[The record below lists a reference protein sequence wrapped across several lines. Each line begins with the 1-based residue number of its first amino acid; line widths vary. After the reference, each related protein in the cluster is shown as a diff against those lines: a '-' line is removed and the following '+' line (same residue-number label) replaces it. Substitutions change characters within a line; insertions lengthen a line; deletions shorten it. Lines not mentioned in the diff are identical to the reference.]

1 MHPDE
6 FRPQLVTVACPDHVV
21 LPSKPSVAPQAK
33 PLGRSP
39 KRFVDILLVVLSV
52 PLLLPL
58 MIGIAIMLKLTDP
71 GPLFYGHRRIGFR
84 GREFRCWKFR
94 TMVPN
99 GDAILAEHFRENPA
113 AEEVWKDKRKLED
126 DPRVTRIGAWLR
138 KLSLDELP
146 QLWNVLTGE
155 MSLVGPR
162 PVVLDE
168 LDYYGASA
176 KYYLAARPGLT
187 GLWQISGRSDTTY
200 AERVHLDATYVQDWS
215 LGLDM
220 RTVLM
225 TVPAVIQSRG
235 AC

>member
-1 MHPDE
+1 MQPNSNMTE
-6 FRPQLVTVACPDHVV
+6 R
-21 LPSKPSVAPQAK
+21 
-33 PLGRSP
+33 
-39 KRFVDILLVVLSV
+39 
-52 PLLLPL
+52 
-58 MIGIAIMLKLTDP
+58 AIMPGSSSETFFRERDP
-71 GPLFYGHRRIGFR
+71 VGGVSKRCLDIGLVLLALPIFLPVILVLIAMVRASGPGSAFFGHRRIGF
-84 GREFRCWKFR
+84 GGAEFRCWKFR
-94 TMVPN
+94 TMVHD
-99 GDAILAEHFRENPA
+99 GDAVLAEHFRANPA
-113 AEEVWKDKRKLED
+113 AEAVWKDKRKLED